1 GFKIISEQ
9 HDNGWVCLV
18 GQKVSE

>member
-1 GFKIISEQ
+1 IISEQ

>member
-1 GFKIISEQ
+1 KIISEQ